1 MKIILIDNYFGSFYF
16 FRADSSDEG
25 NNKARRMFCLSIICV
40 QCLKSSRQ
48 RNKIN
53 KRSLMPPQVTI
64 CDVHH
69 KENFLI
75 EEHLPSTSNK
85 NNTFVA
91 SNKKT

>member
-1 MKIILIDNYFGSFYF
+1 
-16 FRADSSDEG
+16 
-25 NNKARRMFCLSIICV
+25 
-40 QCLKSSRQ
+40 
-48 RNKIN
+48 
-53 KRSLMPPQVTI
+53 MPPQVTI